1 MTIGTPYSPNST
13 KLMLLGA
20 GELGKEVAIEA
31 IRLGLEVVAVDRYK
45 NAPAMHV
52 TRRSHV
58 IDMLDY
64 QQLEKLIRME
74 NPAYILP
81 EIEAIATDALVQ
93 LESEGFNICPSA
105 KAVSY
110 TMDRKGIRRLAAEE
124 LGLRTSKYRFASSLE
139 DCISSIDQIGT
150 PCIIKPVMSSSGK
163 GQVFV
168 KDKKNLKEVWS
179 KSIAEGRGAQKEVIV
194 ESLIDF
200 DYEITLL
207 TVRHSGGVNFCR
219 PIGHV
224 QEDGDYRGS
233 WQPQIM
239 SKDSYNEACR
249 IAGLITQEL
258 GGWGIFGVELF
269 VKDDQVW
276 FSEVSPRPHD
286 TGLVTLISQRCSQFE
301 LHVKAILG
309 VDLKSYF
316 QDGDDMIG
324 ASKPILGYGDGD
336 RIIYEGVPQLL
347 SLENVGLRIF
357 GKPNVA
363 RKRRLAVV
371 LARGESVKS
380 ALNLSDKAAKK
391 LKLHVE

>member
-1 MTIGTPYSPNST
+1 MIIGTPFASNST

-31 IRLGLEVVAVDRYK
+31 VRLGLEVIAVDRYK

-52 TRRSHV
+52 AQRSHV
-58 IDMLDY
+58 INMLDY

-74 NPAYILP
+74 NPSYILP

-124 LGLRTSKYRFASSLE
+124 LGVRTSNYRFASSME
-139 DCISSIDQIGT
+139 ECISSIDAIGT
-150 PCIIKPVMSSSGK
+150 PCIVKPVMSSSGK
-163 GQVFV
+163 GQVLV
-168 KDKKNLKEVWS
+168 KDKKNLEEVWS
-179 KSIAEGRGAQKEVIV
+179 KSITEGRGMRNEIIV

-233 WQPQIM
+233 WQPQVM
-239 SKDSYNEACR
+239 SKDSFNEACR

-258 GGWGIFGVELF
+258 GGWGLFGVELF
-269 VKDDQVW
+269 VKGDQVW

-286 TGLVTLISQRCSQFE
+286 TGLVTLISQRYSQFE

-309 VDLKSYF
+309 VDLKLYF
-316 QDGDDMIG
+316 QGSDDLIG
-324 ASKPILGYGDGD
+324 ASNPILGYGDSNC
-336 RIIYEGVPQLL
+336 ITYEGVPQLL

-363 RKRRLAVV
+363 KKRRLAVV
-371 LARGESVKS
+371 LATGESVKS
-380 ALNLSDKAAKK
+380 ALNLSHEAAKK